1 MRRWLIFS
9 VLLVFLVVFI
19 AGCGSGGDAASSEGG
34 EVSQEGPIGQAEAAA
49 CAANRKM
56 ISTSAQSYFA
66 MEGSYP
72 GSIQKLVPGFLQS
85 VPTCPSGGTYTLQGS
100 SVSCSVH
107 GS

>member
-1 MRRWLIFS
+1 
-9 VLLVFLVVFI
+9 
-19 AGCGSGGDAASSEGG
+19 
-34 EVSQEGPIGQAEAAA
+34 
-49 CAANRKM
+49 M
-56 ISTSAQSYFA
+56 ISMSAQSYFA